1 MHSTHGKITNQNWGT
16 LLSDIPEK
24 KYHVRVGYLGLL
36 AMLGIISPFM
46 LGLGSYTFRTAVV
59 PSRHSV
65 AVMCFT
71 LQMSSLG
78 HNFIILSM
86 LTHTIE
92 SRGDQ

>member
-1 MHSTHGKITNQNWGT
+1 
-16 LLSDIPEK
+16 
-24 KYHVRVGYLGLL
+24 
-36 AMLGIISPFM
+36 M

-59 PSRHSV
+59 PSRHGV

-71 LQMSSLG
+71 LQMSSVG